1 MPIDFPNN
9 PISGQTYS
17 YAGQQWEYNGVAWNK
32 IITAD
37 IANDSNALYGISGSI
52 YASNLATGL
61 LYGGILSINSGN
73 TAQFDITAGRGQI
86 HSSGSTY
93 TSGPFPTFQYVNW
106 PGQTGITL
114 TYLATSDTTWIYV
127 DSSGTVQQRPTYYTD
142 EQLEENIIIGQL
154 IHPSRTFINLARTNP
169 NVAYATDKQYEQFIR
184 SFGPIKVSGHTIQPN
199 GANLKLNRTSG
210 TAFSLGRNW
219 INDTD
224 NPSVVSDP
232 AQTDCIFYRYYRG
245 ATAGTFITVPNQT
258 AIDPTKYDDGTGT
271 LATVPG
277 GKYTIQRIFFY
288 PNTPTLL
295 GVYYGRGEYTSLAD
309 AAANINFENFTEIE
323 NTKTNAI
330 FVAYLLVK
338 SGATDLT
345 NTSDALILQ
354 AGNFRSTT
362 SGGGSVSLTLDD
374 LTDVIITSPQN
385 YQVLTYVDG
394 VTGWQNLSVTSLP
407 LVSSLR
413 GLTGA
418 VGITNGSGIGLSVS
432 GNTLTVS
439 NTGVLSIDGGTGA
452 ITNVARTNVDNNF
465 SASQTIANN
474 LVQLFVYDAFSE
486 NNFAVTPTD
495 SKITLINENSLTSHS
510 LIFSTA
516 GGVVADITLPTF
528 TTTLAGL
535 SGTQTFG
542 GTKTF
547 NALTNFNAGI
557 SSAGGTFS
565 ALTRFTAGISASG
578 GTFGGN
584 IRLQNAEYIQNTTN
598 GRIDF
603 MPAPS
608 GSTHYGLYVDTT
620 SWGFGARL
628 GTIRSSDNVTNAAGI
643 LWDAQLTLGNNVRFN
658 FGSNSQNGVVLSD
671 TGNDTI
677 QFFTNVTSGTNS
689 GAVAIVDINGVNNAN
704 RAPGVTHANP
714 NLYIYRAGTA
724 RATDFIRFEHDG
736 NTGYMISGGTT
747 DIELMPGSGIVGVSG
762 NIQVLQNQIYVT
774 NNARSW
780 FL

>member
-1 MPIDFPNN
+1 MPIDFPSN
-9 PISGQTYS
+9 PISGQTYA
-17 YAGQQWEYNGVAWNK
+17 YAGQQWQYNGVAWDK
-32 IITAD
+32 LIIAD
-37 IANDSNALYGISGSI
+37 DANALYGISGSI

-61 LYGGILSINSGN
+61 LYGGIISINAGN
-73 TAQFDITAGRGQI
+73 SAHFDITAGRGQI
-86 HSSGSTY
+86 HASGSTY

-106 PGQTGITL
+106 PGQTGVTL

-127 DSSGTVQQRPTYYTD
+127 DSAGIIQQRPTYYTD
-142 EQLEENIIIGQL
+142 EQLEETIIIGQL
-154 IHPSRTFINLARTNP
+154 VHPSRTFINLARTNP

-184 SFGPIKVSGHTIQPN
+184 SFGPIKVSGHTISPN

-224 NPSVVSDP
+224 NPSVVSDG
-232 AQTDCIFYRYYRG
+232 AYTDCIFYRYYRG
-245 ATAGTFITVPNQT
+245 VTAGSFITVPNQT
-258 AIDPTKYDDGTGT
+258 AIDPTKYDNGSGT
-271 LATVPG
+271 LQTVPG
-277 GKYTIQRIFFY
+277 GKYTIQRLFYY

-323 NTKTNAI
+323 NTRTNAI
-330 FVAYLLVK
+330 FVGYLLVR
-338 SGATDLT
+338 SGTTDLS

-354 AGNFRSTT
+354 AGSFRSTT

-394 VTGWQNLSVTSLP
+394 VTGWENLSVTSLP

-418 VGITNGSGIGLSVS
+418 IGLTNGSGIGLSVS

-452 ITNVARTNVDNNF
+452 ITNVARTNVNNNF
-465 SASQTIANN
+465 SAPQTISASGA
-474 LVQLFVYDAFSE
+474 VFGIYDTLNSAG
-486 NNFAVTPTD
+486 VTIDPLSNDIIWTNGLNQ
-495 SKITLINENSLTSHS
+495 STLDFNPQ
-510 LIFSTA
+510 
-516 GGVVADITLPTF
+516 GQVVTLPNI

-565 ALTRFTAGISASG
+565 ALTIFTAGISASG
-578 GTFGGN
+578 GMTLSD
-584 IRLQNAEYIQNTTN
+584 RLTIQNNTAFGITASSPILEIIGSAGSGYNGKRFSYFSSASFISNTPICSITTN
-598 GRIDF
+598 GSGRFKITIVNIEQ
-603 MPAPS
+603 AP
-608 GSTHYGLYVDTT
+608 GTDIGYNISTFIVSNL
-620 SWGFGARL
+620 
-628 GTIRSSDNVTNAAGI
+628 NAAVNWTENLLFNGSSRPSY
-643 LWDAQLTLGNNVRFN
+643 DMSYSFPSLTIFATQSTAK
-658 FGSNSQNGVVLSD
+658 FGSL
-671 TGNDTI
+671 
-677 QFFTNVTSGTNS
+677 
-689 GAVAIVDINGVNNAN
+689 
-704 RAPGVTHANP
+704 
-714 NLYIYRAGTA
+714 LYR
-724 RATDFIRFEHDG
+724 
-736 NTGYMISGGTT
+736 
-747 DIELMPGSGIVGVSG
+747 IEIEQL
-762 NIQVLQNQIYVT
+762 
-774 NNARSW
+774 
-780 FL
+780 